1 MFWVCPSRRSAN
13 ETRTFEITLKAI
25 PILVVLQERKCFVVV
40 VVVDINDRTFVG
52 AVAVVVA
59 FRTFLLLVVVGE
71 VVEDLVLVAFQSLLL
86 LQQLEFFVTLEVFF
100 IFCHFLVE
108 IFFFCCRCRCSCRQ
122 FSKRTL
128 AISRETFKFNKPKL
142 WFSQNTSWI
151 QQLLSLGDA

>member
-1 MFWVCPSRRSAN
+1 MV
-13 ETRTFEITLKAI
+13 
-25 PILVVLQERKCFVVV
+25 VVLQERKCFVVV

-59 FRTFLLLVVVGE
+59 FRTFLLLVKVGE

-108 IFFFCCRCRCSCRQ
+108 IFFFLLPLQ
-122 FSKRTL
+122 M
-128 AISRETFKFNKPKL
+128 
-142 WFSQNTSWI
+142 
-151 QQLLSLGDA
+151 QL